1 MLDTADIVRDAMFH
15 QLTTLRGSW
24 SLRSLPVFDKPSTT
38 ARSAAALLTG
48 LAKSRS
54 GYPTP
59 VEDIIMD
66 VWSQYGSYPET
77 GFGEIAPTVPFAP
90 DPFSK
95 DVLEADFWPGIVSG

>member
-1 MLDTADIVRDAMFH
+1 
-15 QLTTLRGSW
+15 
-24 SLRSLPVFDKPSTT
+24 
-38 ARSAAALLTG
+38 
-48 LAKSRS
+48 
-54 GYPTP
+54 
-59 VEDIIMD
+59 MD